1 VAEVRLWTHPRKD
14 VIGGLPRVCMK
25 CGAPATTAKVIQFA
39 WYPLWLLALVPVGVL
54 PFLLVVALITK
65 RQRVKVPFCDEHVN
79 HFFLIRVMRA
89 LGYFGFFGA
98 PVLFVL
104 GIVVNEKG
112 NLGPYLCVG
121 WIVLILLYFA
131 ALRVFALLTKI
142 RPTEI
147 TDRSVTLTNVAE
159 DFASTMEEDDD
170 EEDDLEDRP
179 PQRRPPRRRADDDRY
194 QGGERRPPRRSTDVT
209 GEEPD

>member
-1 VAEVRLWTHPRKD
+1 VAEVRLWINPRKD

-25 CGAPATTAKVIQFA
+25 CGAPATTSKVVQFA
-39 WYPLWLLALVPVGVL
+39 WYPPLLLALIPVGLL
-54 PFLLVVALITK
+54 PFVLVVMVLTK
-65 RQRVKVPFCDEHVN
+65 RQRVKVPLCHEHEN
-79 HFFLIRVMRA
+79 HFFLIRVLRA

-98 PVLFVL
+98 PVLFVV

-112 NLGPYLCVG
+112 NLASYLCVG
-121 WIVLILLYFA
+121 WIILILLYFA
-131 ALRVFALLTKI
+131 AVRVFALLTKI

-159 DFASTMEEDDD
+159 HFVSAMEEDDD
-170 EEDDLEDRP
+170 EEDEIEDLP
-179 PQRRPPRRRADDDRY
+179 PERRPPRRRADDDRY
-194 QGGERRPPRRSTDVT
+194 QSSERPPPKRSTDVT

>member
-1 VAEVRLWTHPRKD
+1 VAEVRLWVHPRED
-14 VIGGLPRVCMK
+14 VIRGLPRVCMK
-25 CGAPATTAKVIQFA
+25 CGARATTSKVIQFA
-39 WYPLWLLALVPVGVL
+39 WYPPWLLALVPFGVL

-98 PVLFVL
+98 PVLF
-104 GIVVNEKG
+104 GIGIAANPRG
-112 NLGPYLCVG
+112 NLAGYLCVG

-131 ALRVFALLTKI
+131 AVRVFALLTKI

-147 TDRSVTLTNVAE
+147 TDTSVTLTNVSE
-159 DFASTMEEDDD
+159 EFARAMEDDD
-170 EEDDLEDRP
+170 EDDDDDRP
-179 PQRRPPRRRADDDRY
+179 TEKQPPRRRADDDRY
-194 QGGERRPPRRSTDVT
+194 HDGERRPRKRSTDVT